1 MKCLTVS
8 VLGVVIFAILLAY
21 VAFADTDKSGKPDIK
36 VAYVIFRHGDR
47 NPTESY
53 PTDPYNDLKYWPGGW
68 GALTNKG
75 KLQMFKLGKY
85 LRSRYSE
92 ILGETYSPERL
103 LVRSSYADRVIMSA
117 GALLAGLQPPSP
129 SEIWLPGFNWHPIP
143 IHSTPRS
150 LDQLITVKKK
160 CPRYEKELQEA
171 YQSEE
176 ITNMNSDIAEL
187 YKYLSANTGQNIS
200 TVLDVEFL
208 FNTLEIEE
216 ANGHKLPDW
225 TKSIYPEKMKEIAT
239 ASVKIF
245 TQTPSMKRFVGG
257 PLINDIIEKMVQNH
271 KHSLDQKHE
280 VFLIAGHDM
289 TVLNVMR
296 ALGFDDTNKPDIG
309 ASVILEL
316 HAGSPGF
323 GENTD
328 FVKLFYMNSS
338 STVDPIQLSLKGCDE
353 FCSLNSFVSALT
365 NVSISPSEW
374 EAECNN

>member
-1 MKCLTVS
+1 METENQISK
-8 VLGVVIFAILLAY
+8 LLMW
-21 VAFADTDKSGKPDIK
+21 
-36 VAYVIFRHGDR
+36 HGDR

-53 PTDPYNDLKYWPGGW
+53 ATDPYNDIKYWPGGW

-75 KLQMFKLGKY
+75 KLQMYKLGKY
-85 LRSRYSE
+85 LRSRYAE
-92 ILGETYSPERL
+92 LLGETYSSERL

-117 GALLAGLQPPSP
+117 GALLAGLQPPST

-160 CPRYEKELQEA
+160 CPRYDKELKEA

-176 ITNMNSDIAEL
+176 ISKINTDIADL
-187 YKYLSANTGQNIS
+187 YRHLSANTGQNVS

-225 TKSIYPEKMKEIAT
+225 TKEIYPEKMKEIAT
-239 ASVKIF
+239 ISVKIF
-245 TQTPSMKRFVGG
+245 SQTPSMKRFVGG
-257 PLINDIIEKMVQNH
+257 PLINDMIEKMVENH

-296 ALGFDDTNKPDIG
+296 ALGFDETSKPDIG
-309 ASVILEL
+309 AAILIEL
-316 HAGSPGF
+316 HAGPPGL
-323 GENTD
+323 GESTD

-338 STVDPIQLSLKGCDE
+338 STTDPIQLSLNGCDE
-353 FCSLNSFVSALT
+353 ICSLDSFVSALSH
-365 NVSISPSEW
+365 VAIKPSEW
-374 EAECNN
+374 ETECNN